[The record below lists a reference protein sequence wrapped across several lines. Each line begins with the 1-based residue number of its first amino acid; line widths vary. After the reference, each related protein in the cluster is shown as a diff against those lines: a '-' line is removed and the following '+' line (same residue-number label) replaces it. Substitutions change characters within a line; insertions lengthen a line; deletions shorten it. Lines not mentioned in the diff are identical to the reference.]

1 MYTILNIMEVGAV
14 VAAAAASGARPPPSC
29 RGRVINQV
37 LINGASNHG
46 SVKKMLGGE

>member
-14 VAAAAASGARPPPSC
+14 VAAAASGARPPPSC